1 MTRPRNWTEAESAH
15 LIKHYA
21 HHTAGDIAK
30 HLGLKEKQVYARA
43 KTLGLTKA
51 VKRDPV
57 KSSGITIEH
66 GVGYRIITH
75 IQRS

>member
-30 HLGLKEKQVYARA
+30 HLG
-43 KTLGLTKA
+43 
-51 VKRDPV
+51 
-57 KSSGITIEH
+57 H
-66 GVGYRIITH
+66 H
-75 IQRS
+75 H